1 MDILAELFFANRAIP
16 LLGTGSHAMPMWA
29 CALVGIYGCGI

>member
-16 LLGTGSHAMPMWA
+16 QLGTSSHAKPTLA
-29 CALVGIYGCGI
+29 CALAGIYGCGI

>member
-16 LLGTGSHAMPMWA
+16 QLGTSSHVVPMFA
-29 CALVGIYGCGI
+29 CALAGIYGCGI